1 MLTIFKQIFTWWN
14 QQTFGTRLQI
24 FFSGKLVGEDKNGN
38 KYYESKSGRRW
49 IVYNDEVEASKI
61 PNEWYSWMHY
71 MNNKI
76 ENDHN
81 LKKYDWQKEHLPN
94 QTGSE
99 NSYHPKKYNN
109 VNKKYKYKNSSWRG
123 IFISKSKHKD
133 FKMLQL
139 RI

>member
-1 MLTIFKQIFTWWN
+1 MLTVFKQIFTWWN

-71 MNNKI
+71 MDNKI
-76 ENDHN
+76 ENNHN
-81 LKKYDWQKEHLPN
+81 LKKYVWQKEHLPN

-109 VNKKYKYKNSSWRG
+109 ANKKKYKSW
-123 IFISKSKHKD
+123 KS
-133 FKMLQL
+133 
-139 RI
+139 